1 MLFVSELKEIE
12 AQGRGEKE
20 HKEKRAGRE
29 GWGHGKVR
37 SVWNPEVTDE
47 GNTLPTLQRAV
58 K

>member
-1 MLFVSELKEIE
+1 VSELKEIE

-37 SVWNPEVTDE
+37 SVWNP
-47 GNTLPTLQRAV
+47 
-58 K
+58 